1 METMRIFKTAL
12 ELYKFTLDNNLTI
25 VDRKG
30 YLVKFKNWKEV
41 IATFDEEYFVK

>member
-1 METMRIFKTAL
+1 MKIFKEST

-25 VDRKG
+25 IERVG

-41 IATFDEEYFVK
+41 IATFDEEYFK